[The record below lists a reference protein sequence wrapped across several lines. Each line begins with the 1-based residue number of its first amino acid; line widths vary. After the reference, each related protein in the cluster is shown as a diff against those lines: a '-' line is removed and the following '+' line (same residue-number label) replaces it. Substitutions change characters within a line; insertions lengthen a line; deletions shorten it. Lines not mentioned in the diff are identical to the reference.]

1 MSRKLERLKD
11 KARVASSQDTSIVKD
26 YLFVLLTTPT
36 TSLQDKITS
45 SNSKEQLSSEK
56 PVEVTDLENDVQKQG
71 GKNLPS
77 KPPSPQNGEKST
89 NKSLSFN
96 RNEQTG
102 IIGPGYVAPPD
113 QTAPKPKTMVI
124 PLKNGQKTAI
134 SVRPLPKSVGFKWP
148 SAKQKLVNSTTDQTG
163 QDAGVYCNPDIPSQ
177 VGFFLKRIS
186 KTNYFLKL
194 LHALVENCAP
204 VKINIFVLFRS

>member
-1 MSRKLERLKD
+1 MLVTR
-11 KARVASSQDTSIVKD
+11 
-26 YLFVLLTTPT
+26 PT

-56 PVEVTDLENDVQKQG
+56 PVEVTDLENGVQKQG

-77 KPPSPQNGEKST
+77 KPTSPQNCEKST

-96 RNEQTG
+96 RNEQTR

-163 QDAGVYCNPDIPSQ
+163 QDAGVYCNPDCPSQ
-177 VGFFLKRIS
+177 VGLFS
-186 KTNYFLKL
+186 KTYF
-194 LHALVENCAP
+194 
-204 VKINIFVLFRS
+204 